1 MEEFSNKNQREE
13 ENVIVSALLKSC
25 GKKKDIHQTNRIY
38 SEIVKKGFH
47 EIFPYLRT
55 SIINTY
61 AKCGLLKDAQ
71 YVINNLPLR
80 DVVSWTALISGY
92 VQEGK
97 GYEALK
103 CFQQMQGEGVF
114 PNSVTFIFI
123 LKACGSIGAIDM
135 GKEIHAQITKEGLVQ
150 KDITIG
156 NALVDMYANCRLFE
170 ESQLVFDKVLSP
182 NVMAWSSLIALY
194 TQLGE
199 NEIVCITFDR
209 WP

>member
-1 MEEFSNKNQREE
+1 MHPLRHAKLMEEFSNKNQREE

-80 DVVSWTALISGY
+80 DVVSWTALIDGY
-92 VQEGK
+92 GQHGLGNDALTCFGRMQDEGISADAIT
-97 GYEALK
+97 YA
-103 CFQQMQGEGVF
+103 CV
-114 PNSVTFIFI
+114 
-123 LKACGSIGAIDM
+123 LKACSSTGSR
-135 GKEIHAQITKEGLVQ
+135 K
-150 KDITIG
+150 
-156 NALVDMYANCRLFE
+156 
-170 ESQLVFDKVLSP
+170 
-182 NVMAWSSLIALY
+182 
-194 TQLGE
+194 LGE
-199 NEIVCITFDR
+199 TIHVEVKKKRLLEKRLCVEVC
-209 WP
+209 